1 MGRGAGRKRMQD
13 ARSVKPIQEEVSP
26 PGPEEAILRAAAA
39 CFSDR
44 GFSATSVDEVARR
57 MGYTKG
63 RIYHYFRSK
72 GELFIATASFG
83 LDRLV
88 EEVDPAMKMEG
99 SATERLAAMARA
111 HVLTQIRDIAFHRVL
126 LQGVTMVVRGAT
138 TPDERELLDRF
149 LGRQR
154 AYEGIFR
161 AVIREGVENGEFRGG
176 NLTLMTKT
184 LLLSLN
190 GACFWYSEREN
201 QSAEALAMIADHLV
215 GQALFGLA
223 EQ

>member
-1 MGRGAGRKRMQD
+1 MQD
-13 ARSVKPIQEEVSP
+13 ANSATPKVETISPQE
-26 PGPEEAILRAAAA
+26 PEEAILRAAAA

-83 LDRLV
+83 LDRLI
-88 EEVDPAMKMEG
+88 EEVDAAMKMHG
-99 SATERLAAMARA
+99 SAQQRLAAMSRA
-111 HVLTQIRDIAFHRVL
+111 HVLTQIRDLSFHRVL

-138 TPDERELLDRF
+138 TPDERDLLDK
-149 LGRQR
+149 LLSRQR

-161 AVIREGVENGEFRGG
+161 AVIREGVEAGTFRSG

-201 QSAEALAMIADHLV
+201 QGEEDLSMIADHLV
-215 GQALFGLA
+215 GQALFGLG
-223 EQ
+223 EKIDGF

>member
-1 MGRGAGRKRMQD
+1 M
-13 ARSVKPIQEEVSP
+13 SVAPKEKDVVPLE
-26 PGPEEAILRAAAA
+26 PEEAILRAAAA
-39 CFSDR
+39 CFSER

-72 GELFIATASFG
+72 GELFIATARFG

-88 EEVDPAMKMEG
+88 AEVDIAVKQDTA
-99 SATERLAAMARA
+99 SAKDRLAAMSRA
-111 HVLTQIRDIAFHRVL
+111 HVLTQIRDLAFHRVM

-138 TPDERELLDRF
+138 TPDERDLLEEF
-149 LGRQR
+149 LARQR

-161 AVIREGVENGEFRGG
+161 AVIRDGMDSGEFRRG

-190 GACFWYSEREN
+190 GACFWFSERAN
-201 QSAEALAMIADHLV
+201 QDKEELTQIANHLV
-215 GQALFGLA
+215 HQALYGLGK
-223 EQ
+223 QC